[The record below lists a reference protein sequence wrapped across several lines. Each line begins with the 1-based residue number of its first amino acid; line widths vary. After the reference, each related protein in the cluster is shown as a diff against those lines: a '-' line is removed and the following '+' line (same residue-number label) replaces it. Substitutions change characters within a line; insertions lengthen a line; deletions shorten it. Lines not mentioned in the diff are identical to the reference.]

1 MVKISWEARAEQLFH
16 SGEARSC
23 EEPLSVLV
31 IGSDSGST
39 SVWYATGL
47 GLSVVNSF
55 HFSWGVS
62 FSGPHRGDHFLLLG
76 IDIKDLSDVFSPSR

>member
-1 MVKISWEARAEQLFH
+1 M
-16 SGEARSC
+16 
-23 EEPLSVLV
+23 
-31 IGSDSGST
+31 GSDSGST